1 LEDFTPDEAITI
13 LAKRIGYKSARP
25 PFAKR
30 PMTPKPLLARYR
42 EVWLQGN

>member
-1 LEDFTPDEAITI
+1 MPRASADKPAAYSLKLEDFTPDEAITI

-30 PMTPKPLLARYR
+30 P
-42 EVWLQGN
+42 

>member
-25 PFAKR
+25 R
-30 PMTPKPLLARYR
+30 PITPKPLLARYR
-42 EVWLQGN
+42 EVWPQGN